1 MNFVSSWLGC
11 SALPLP
17 PFPSVLLLL
26 LLSRVRLPPSDEYP
40 PTACQSIIRFAV
52 SWGRFLE
59 LFYNGP
65 FRLAERLHR
74 LLLPRVYDSPTDD
87 ESSIVRSVITF
98 PMIYIYIYYS
108 LERLRTAIAEI
119 TPIHRVISIFS
130 LSLSLSAQSL
140 LYCTNIDNFAP
151 VECCTMAVQLP
162 PWNEIIA

>member
-98 PMIYIYIYYS
+98 PMIYIYILFVGETTNSDSRDNSYS
-108 LERLRTAIAEI
+108 PRNLYLL
-119 TPIHRVISIFS
+119 S
-130 LSLSLSAQSL
+130 LSLSLCTVSSL
-140 LYCTNIDNFAP
+140 LY
-151 VECCTMAVQLP
+151 EHR
-162 PWNEIIA
+162 